1 MEHIKECHLK
11 VVEATI
17 KTELFYVFRRGSG
30 VKDNNVSVKIKNDI
44 SLISFSQNT
53 PMIPLIRGSLLDV
66 KKYISVTWPI
76 SRVFRLAFD
85 LQQCKTI
92 YSFVDISP
100 HFYFICIRFCRFT
113 DLDRCQPWVK
123 HGSLVSPWFHGSFLS
138 TVSWRSY
145 ILQNGI

>member
-11 VVEATI
+11 VVEATF

-66 KKYISVTWPI
+66 KKY
-76 SRVFRLAFD
+76 
-85 LQQCKTI
+85 
-92 YSFVDISP
+92 
-100 HFYFICIRFCRFT
+100 FCHMA
-113 DLDRCQPWVK
+113 D
-123 HGSLVSPWFHGSFLS
+123 
-138 TVSWRSY
+138 
-145 ILQNGI
+145 